1 MCHLGHFAALLS
13 WHWLCSTDES
23 FAVEQPLVSVCM
35 GLTASFKSST
45 TTFAI
50 RLDQLGHDGIDRT
63 G

>member
-35 GLTASFKSST
+35 GLTGV
-45 TTFAI
+45 I
-50 RLDQLGHDGIDRT
+50 QVVDDNVCDPP
-63 G
+63 